1 MTLTPSAADRSLTAA
16 TGPVLVTGGTS
27 GIGLAVARAVA
38 RAGRPVVVTGR
49 SAERCQ
55 NADGLLKDI
64 GGEHLASVADTTA
77 PDALADVIARAAER
91 WGPVTGLVTS
101 AGRLARGSV
110 LDLPIGELRAALETN
125 VVGTWLALRAVLPGM
140 LDAGYGRV
148 VTIGSVLGSTGAPE
162 RAGYATTKGA
172 VAALTRSA
180 ALELA
185 GTGVTVNCVAP
196 GPVRSPMNE
205 NDTDDDAAA
214 QAAFTAKVPLG
225 RWGRPEDVAHA
236 VLPLLAPGSAFTTGS
251 VVHVDG
257 GYTAQ

>member
-1 MTLTPSAADRSLTAA
+1 MTSPQHNGT
-16 TGPVLVTGGTS
+16 VLVTGGTS
-27 GIGLAVARAVA
+27 GIGLAVAEAVA
-38 RAGRPVVVTGR
+38 RSGRPVVVTGR
-49 SAERCQ
+49 SGDRCRAA
-55 NADGLLKDI
+55 ADRLQRAARSGLLA
-64 GGEHLASVADTTA
+64 LVADTTD
-77 PDALADVIARAAER
+77 PDAPADTVRRATEHL
-91 WGPVTGLVTS
+91 GPVTGLVTA

-110 LDLPIGELRAALETN
+110 LDLTPDDFRAALDTN
-125 VVGTWLALRAVLPGM
+125 VIGTWLAIRAVLPGM
-140 LDAGYGRV
+140 LDAGHGRI

-162 RAGYATTKGA
+162 RSGYAATKGA

-196 GPVRSPMNE
+196 GPIRTAMNE
-205 NDTDDDAAA
+205 ADAESDAAA

-225 RWGRPEDVAHA
+225 RWGTPEDVAHA
-236 VLPLLAPGSAFTTGS
+236 VLPLLAAGSSFTTGA